1 MSSTRHFIQL
11 EDNED
16 YDYYKRIEDEDYF
29 RPMERLAKW
38 RQLSNFRVHG
48 KYTSNFRS
56 GRLPNEYY
64 CHANEGMKLRS
75 GKTLNCL
82 RGSFFMEDAKDT
94 VENFNGSESWRC
106 FHLKKVIWLY
116 ENYYYLV
123 STSYEFA
130 MFYDMALKKINE
142 FVSVLERSVKGVY
155 KERSFTTE
163 TDRDGELLYN
173 VDFSEDM
180 PARDTEG
187 KYVFCNC
194 RYVYVEN
201 GKAIDQQGHHADEF
215 LPKLRKLAKMY
226 SKPHR
231 IVTESQAYKIVDKKI
246 NDDCRGLI
254 FSFLSAQDIKV

>member
-11 EDNED
+11 EDNDD

-29 RPMERLAKW
+29 RPIECIGSRDV
-38 RQLSNFRVHG
+38 SNFRVHG
-48 KYTSNFRS
+48 KHVSTFHT

-64 CHANEGMKLRS
+64 CLPSQAMKLRS
-75 GKTLNCL
+75 GKKLNYI
-82 RGSFFMEDAKDT
+82 GVNYFWFDAKNLVDY
-94 VENFNGSESWRC
+94 FDGSENGRC
-106 FHLKKVIWLY
+106 FHLKKAIWFY
-116 ENYYYLV
+116 ENYYYLI
-123 STSYEFA
+123 STSYDLA
-130 MFYDMALKKINE
+130 KFYDTATAKIKE
-142 FVSVLERSVKGVY
+142 FLARLEESVKGIY
-155 KERSFTTE
+155 MERNFTTE

-194 RYVYVEN
+194 RYVCVEN
-201 GKAIDQQGHHADEF
+201 GKAIEQEGHHADEF

-254 FSFLSAQDIKV
+254 FSFLSAKDFKA